1 MSYFHNSYSTLEDA
15 WGDNFTKKKQK
26 QNQKKKSN
34 SVCNLY
40 ESRNAPVTKPYVSKA
55 QKSNSGDQFNNE
67 DEHFYDKYYGYSDA
81 QKYSNK
87 RNQINKYNKNY
98 SPEKTGAYDSDEESF
113 DNFIPM
119 HASSEPTQ
127 NSTCFTT
134 AEKYKKLP
142 GRISTTA
149 PKSKQKK
156 PATMRNQFMY
166 IDEENDTDEEPELK
180 QPVTTRKKTNDT
192 FYDSDEEF
200 DEYMESKMLQ
210 RTIDAEEEYDMMIKG
225 NNIDEENL
233 PTPHRRHSQEE
244 SEEQY
249 DSDEEHMYSHEEESM
264 YLPKKRKTKV
274 KKSMRVPPSPDDVQ
288 MELMLYTVTGI
299 IFIFIM
305 EQFVQIGMKLKKVP
319 I

>member
-1 MSYFHNSYSTLEDA
+1 MSYFHNSYSTLLDA
-15 WGDNFTKKKQK
+15 WGDDFSKKKQK
-26 QNQKKKSN
+26 QKKKSN

-55 QKSNSGDQFNNE
+55 QKSNSGDKFNNE

-119 HASSEPTQ
+119 HASSEPK

-149 PKSKQKK
+149 PKSKPKK
-156 PATMRNQFMY
+156 PTTMRNQFMY

-180 QPVTTRKKTNDT
+180 QPVTTRNKTNDT

-225 NNIDEENL
+225 NNIDEEY

-249 DSDEEHMYSHEEESM
+249 DSDEEHSYSHEEESM

-288 MELMLYTVTGI
+288 MELMLYTVTGV